1 MVFYIFPYLY
11 ILLLTLYFYKKIKIQ
26 SVDFKTL
33 LILILPACLVA
44 ILRGNVGTD
53 TSTYLNFFRDYKFF
67 GNSLTNFEP
76 GFAFFAWLFSL
87 LDFNERFSVA
97 CIGTLTTLILC
108 KNFSKSKEEMLLFGL
123 ILFPI
128 YYVDFTMNGIRYGLG
143 FTLSAVSVDALYDK
157 KYKKTLFYSILAFL
171 IHFSSILVIV
181 PFLMNYLKRKYWVI
195 VIMLLCIFVIVFPNI
210 FDLLIFYFDKKEY
223 AYSLYYSPNNF
234 SGVAPL
240 LLTILFHLNF
250 TINTKKKNRSS
261 LIHLILIAEVVS
273 FLIARY
279 SYAGLRLQGAF
290 MFAMILFL
298 KNNWQFIQH
307 RKRNLQI
314 LAIISLLAFLISI
327 KNISSS
333 LESDSPFLPY
343 TFFWDEKY

>member
-1 MVFYIFPYLY
+1 
-11 ILLLTLYFYKKIKIQ
+11 
-26 SVDFKTL
+26 
-33 LILILPACLVA
+33 
-44 ILRGNVGTD
+44 
-53 TSTYLNFFRDYKFF
+53 
-67 GNSLTNFEP
+67 
-76 GFAFFAWLFSL
+76 
-87 LDFNERFSVA
+87 
-97 CIGTLTTLILC
+97 
-108 KNFSKSKEEMLLFGL
+108 
-123 ILFPI
+123 
-128 YYVDFTMNGIRYGLG
+128 
-143 FTLSAVSVDALYDK
+143 
-157 KYKKTLFYSILAFL
+157 
-171 IHFSSILVIV
+171 
-181 PFLMNYLKRKYWVI
+181 MNYLKRKYWVI